1 MPDRERSHTEKMAA
15 KEESRAERVEE
26 TMEAVEATVSHA
38 SYPTNTSKL
47 RAVYADRK
55 NELPNE
61 TESLADAFDRLA
73 DDEYET
79 ENEAREALLGELTG
93 LAGEEHGDDAEYNSQ
108 REVEEL
114 AAEKREEEP

>member
-26 TMEAVEATVSHA
+26 TLEAVEATVGHA
-38 SYPTNTSKL
+38 SYPSNTDEL
-47 RAVYADRK
+47 RAVYADRE

-61 TESLADAFDRLA
+61 TESLADVFDRLA

-79 ENEAREALLGELTG
+79 EAEAREAILGELTG
-93 LAGEEHGDDAEYNSQ
+93 PAGEEHGDISEYNSE
-108 REVEEL
+108 RELEEL
-114 AAEKREEEP
+114 AAEKRDEEP